1 LAAGPEKGA
10 CLFQGGANGVRA
22 IIPNCL
28 RVGCGRR
35 KSRRLLSRR
44 RTFPIVI
51 AKRDAVIEAEV
62 VLRKAAVKLLCTSY
76 VRC

>member
-1 LAAGPEKGA
+1 MAAGHEKGA
-10 CLFQGGANGVRA
+10 CLFQDGANGVRA
-22 IIPNCL
+22 FIPNCL
-28 RVGCGRR
+28 RVRCGKR
-35 KSRRLLSRR
+35 SRRLLSRR
-44 RTFPIVI
+44 RPFPDVI